1 VLDQIEAF
9 VPEARWLDDG
19 ETLTFLHSTV
29 STRRHL
35 VRVPETPMH
44 LDALLADQPLAGG
57 LAPRLGEAHLRVLT
71 ITGFPSA
78 TFSGILDE
86 LNALAF
92 EYR

>member
-1 VLDQIEAF
+1 
-9 VPEARWLDDG
+9 
-19 ETLTFLHSTV
+19 
-29 STRRHL
+29 
-35 VRVPETPMH
+35 MH